1 MSDRHEPRVAV
12 SDLGSN
18 AGMVEDMYRE
28 YVEHPESVS
37 EAWREFFADYVP
49 REAAPTTTATTA
61 TATPSPTPPA
71 PAPAPAPAPTAPAT
85 AAPAKAQ
92 KSGTTAVVLDGET
105 PAVLRGASA
114 RIVENME
121 ASLGV
126 PTATSVRTVPAKLL
140 EINRQ
145 ILNNHLA
152 RTRGGK
158 VSFTHIIGYAVL
170 GALQEVPAMKS
181 GYGVTDGH
189 PSVVRHEHVNLGLA
203 IDLKKT
209 DGSRTLLVPNIKA
222 ADTLDFAQ
230 FQGAYEELLRR
241 VRDGKITPD
250 DFAGTTVSITN
261 PGVIGT
267 EHSVPRL
274 MPGQGLIVGV
284 GSIDYPPEYEGAD
297 LQTIARVGVSKVV
310 TLTSTYDHRVIQGA
324 ESGEFL
330 AAVHRFLIG
339 EHDFYDDMFQSF
351 AVPYEPARWSRDRSP
366 LDESHGWAEKALQV
380 HQLINMYRVRGHL
393 IADLDPLGRK
403 EPKTHPELDP
413 IHWGLTIWDL
423 DREFPTGGLAGRET
437 MPLRDILGVLRDAY
451 ARTVGLEY
459 MHIQDVEQKA
469 WIQEQV
475 EGTQSDITPLE
486 REAILA
492 ALNAAEAF
500 ERFLH
505 TKYLGQK
512 RFSLE
517 GSETLIPMLDFLLD
531 AAVDS
536 GMEEAVIGMSHRGRL
551 NVLTNVVGKSYAQI
565 FREFEG
571 ELDPNVPGGSGD
583 VKYHLGAHGKY
594 TARSGRTIA
603 VTLAANPS
611 HLEAVDPVVEG
622 IVRAKQ
628 DHLGDDERRMV
639 LPLLIHGDA
648 AFAGQGVV
656 AETLNLSALPGYDV
670 GGTVHIVVNNQLGF
684 TTAPDLARST
694 VYATDIAKAVQA
706 PIFHVNGDDPEAAC
720 RVIQLAFAFRQR
732 FAKDVVVDMVCY
744 RRYGHNEGDEPA
756 FTQPRMYELIEAR
769 RSVRKLYTE
778 TLVNRGDLTL
788 PECEATLEDYRAR
801 LEAAFTAT
809 HESAPAPTVFDRPAE
824 PETVDRAVVTAVPR
838 DRLEQVMTALSTHP
852 DSFTMH
858 PKLERILGQR
868 MKAFATDHVDWALA
882 EALAIGTLLQ
892 DGTPVRIA
900 GQDTRRGTF
909 SQRHAVLVDFNDEHE
924 YAPLAHIPPLPGHED
939 APRAPFMIYDSV
951 LSEFAALGFEYGY
964 SLASPDTLVAWE
976 AQFGDFANGAQTI
989 IDQFIVAAEDKWGQ
1003 TCGLTLLLPH
1013 GFEGQ
1018 GPEHSSAR
1026 LERFLTLCAEDNMR
1040 VTYPST
1046 AAQYFHV
1053 LRRQVLVPQR
1063 RPLVVLTPKRYL
1075 RMPATASPVSDFTDG
1090 GFRATIVDDGGVDPA
1105 TVTRII
1111 ACTGKL
1117 GHELIAHRNELAGAS
1132 VVTAAIVR
1140 VEQLYPVAA
1149 TEFTAIAQR
1158 YPAATEIV
1166 WVQEEPENMGAR
1178 LFAMPLLHGLAR
1190 TGMEVSWV
1198 ARRASASPATGS
1210 SKVHDIEQ
1218 QQLLDAAFG
1227 PLPEPATVG

>member
-1 MSDRHEPRVAV
+1 VSDGERRGARTSI
-12 SDLGSN
+12 SDLGGN

-37 EAWREFFADYVP
+37 PAWREFFADYVP
-49 REAAPTTTATTA
+49 RDTTGSVPVVTPAMVKSAPAPA
-61 TATPSPTPPA
+61 PPTPSPTPVPQK
-71 PAPAPAPAPTAPAT
+71 PGNTAL
-85 AAPAKAQ
+85 
-92 KSGTTAVVLDGET
+92 VLEGET
-105 PAVLRGASA
+105 AAVLRGASA

-121 ASLGV
+121 ASISV

-145 ILNNHLA
+145 ILNNHLG
-152 RTRGGK
+152 RTGGGK
-158 VSFTHIIGYAVL
+158 VSFTHIIGFAVL
-170 GALQEVPAMKS
+170 RALHEVPAMNS
-181 GYGVTDGH
+181 GYGITDGN
-189 PSVVRHEHVNLGLA
+189 PSVVRHQHVNLGLA
-203 IDLKKT
+203 IDIKRDNGT
-209 DGSRTLLVPNIKA
+209 RTLLVPNIKA
-222 ADTLDFAQ
+222 ADTLDFFQ
-230 FQGAYEELLRR
+230 FHGAYEELLRR
-241 VRDGKITPD
+241 VRDNKITAD

-274 MPGQGLIVGV
+274 MPGQGVIVGV
-284 GSIDYPPEYEGAD
+284 GSIEYPPEYEGAD
-297 LQTIARVGVSKVV
+297 RQTIARLGVSKVV

-330 AAVHRFLIG
+330 AALHRFLVG
-339 EHDFYDDMFQSF
+339 EDGFYDSIFQSF
-351 AVPYEPARWSRDRSP
+351 AIPYEPARWSRDHSP
-366 LDESHGWAEKALQV
+366 VDEKHGWAEKALQV
-380 HQLINMYRVRGHL
+380 QQLINIYRVRGHL
-393 IADLDPLGRK
+393 IANLDPLGRK
-403 EPKTHPELDP
+403 EPKTHTELDP
-413 IHWGLTIWDL
+413 MHWGLTIWDL
-423 DREFPTGGLAGRET
+423 DREFPTGGLSGKRE
-437 MPLRDILGVLRDAY
+437 MPLREIRDAY
-451 ARTVGLEY
+451 ARTIGVEY
-459 MHIQDVEQKA
+459 MHIQEVDQKT

-475 EGTQSDITPLE
+475 EGSQHEVTRGE

-531 AAVDS
+531 AAVDED
-536 GMEEAVIGMSHRGRL
+536 MQEAVIGMAHRGRL
-551 NVLTNVVGKSYAQI
+551 NVLTNVVGKSYAQV

-583 VKYHLGAHGKY
+583 VKYHLGASGKY
-594 TARSGRTIA
+594 TGRSGATIA

-628 DHLGDDERRMV
+628 DQLGDEQRRLV
-639 LPLLIHGDA
+639 LPVLIHGDA

-656 AETLNLSALPGYDV
+656 AETLNLSELPGYDV

-684 TTAPDLARST
+684 TTAPDFARST

-720 RVIQLAFAFRQR
+720 RVMQLAFSFRQR
-732 FAKDVVVDMVCY
+732 FAKDVVVDLVCY

-756 FTQPRMYELIEAR
+756 FTQPRMYELIDAR

-788 PECEATLEDYRAR
+788 SECEATLEDYRAR
-801 LEAAFTAT
+801 LEAAFAT
-809 HESAPAPTVFDRPAE
+809 TRDSAPPAPVFDGTPPKPPG
-824 PETVDRAVVTAVPR
+824 PEAPVTTAVAR
-838 DRLEQVMTALSTHP
+838 DRLEPVMAALAHFP
-852 DSFTMH
+852 ESFTPH
-858 PKLERILGQR
+858 PKLERILAQRAKLFDGGQ
-868 MKAFATDHVDWALA
+868 VDWALA
-882 EALAIGTLLQ
+882 EALAFGTLLE
-892 DGTPVRIA
+892 DGTPVRVA

-909 SQRHAVLVDFNDEHE
+909 SQRHAVLVDFHDEHE
-924 YAPLAHIPPLPGHED
+924 YAPLDHVVPLGADGVAQQP
-939 APRAPFMIYDSV
+939 PFMIYDSV

-964 SLASPDTLVAWE
+964 SVAAPDTLVCWE
-976 AQFGDFANGAQTI
+976 AQFGDFGNGGQTI

-1003 TCGLTLLLPH
+1003 ASGLVLLLPH

-1026 LERFLTLCAEDNMR
+1026 LERFLTLCAEDNLR

-1053 LRRQVLVPQR
+1053 LRRQVLAPRR

-1075 RMPATASPVSDFTDG
+1075 RMPATLSPVSELTDG
-1090 GFRATIVDDGGVDPA
+1090 SFHTTIVDDGGADPGA
-1105 TVTRII
+1105 VTRII
-1111 ACTGKL
+1111 ACTGKI
-1117 GHELIAHRNELAGAS
+1117 GHELIARRNEIGA
-1132 VVTAAIVR
+1132 TAAIVR
-1140 VEQLYPVAA
+1140 VEQLYPVPDA
-1149 TEFTAIAQR
+1149 EFVAIAQR
-1158 YPAATEIV
+1158 YSAVRDIV

-1190 TGMEVSWV
+1190 PGAEVSWV
-1198 ARRASASPATGS
+1198 ARKASASPATGS

-1218 QQLLDAAFG
+1218 RQLLDAAFG
-1227 PLPEPATVG
+1227 DIDGSATV

>member
-1 MSDRHEPRVAV
+1 
-12 SDLGSN
+12 
-18 AGMVEDMYRE
+18 MVEDMYRE
-28 YVEHPESVS
+28 FVDHPESVS

-49 REAAPTTTATTA
+49 REAAPAPA
-61 TATPSPTPPA
+61 SAPAAPAAAA
-71 PAPAPAPAPTAPAT
+71 PAPAKAPA
-85 AAPAKAQ
+85 
-92 KSGTTAVVLDGET
+92 SGTTAVVLDGET
-105 PAVLRGASA
+105 PSVLRGASA

-158 VSFTHIIGYAVL
+158 VSFTHIIGFAVL
-170 GALQEVPAMKS
+170 RALHEVPAMNS
-181 GYGVTDGH
+181 GYGVTDGL
-189 PSVVRHEHVNLGLA
+189 PSVVRHGNVNLGLA
-203 IDLKKT
+203 IDLKKS
-209 DGSRTLLVPNIKA
+209 DGSRTLLVPNIKG

-230 FQGAYEELLRR
+230 FHGAYEELLRR
-241 VRDGKITPD
+241 VRDGKITVD

-274 MPGQGLIVGV
+274 MPGQGVIVGV

-339 EHDFYDDMFQSF
+339 EDDFYDSLFQSF
-351 AVPYEPARWSRDRSP
+351 AVPYEPARWSRDHSP
-366 LDESHGWAEKALQV
+366 LDETHGWAEKALQV

-423 DREFPTGGLAGRET
+423 DREFPTGGLAGRST
-437 MPLRDILGVLRDAY
+437 MALRDILGVLRDAY

-459 MHIQDVEQKA
+459 MHIQDVDQKA

-486 REAILA
+486 REAILT

-531 AAVDS
+531 AAVDA

-594 TARSGRTIA
+594 TARSGRTLA

-756 FTQPRMYELIEAR
+756 FTQPRMYELIDGR

-788 PECEATLEDYRAR
+788 SECEATLEDYRAR

-809 HESAPAPTVFDRPAE
+809 HETAPAPPVRERGA
-824 PETVDRAVVTAVPR
+824 PEHEAVEQPVVTAVSR
-838 DRLEQVMTALSTHP
+838 DRLEQVMTAISTHP

-868 MKAFATDHVDWALA
+868 PKAFAADHVDWALA

-892 DGTPVRIA
+892 EGTPVRIA

-909 SQRHAVLVDFNDEHE
+909 SQRHAVLVDYNDEHE
-924 YAPLAHIPPLPGHED
+924 YEPLAHIAPIAGHED

-964 SLASPDTLVAWE
+964 SLAAPDTLVCWE
-976 AQFGDFANGAQTI
+976 AQFGDFANGGQTI

-1026 LERFLTLCAEDNMR
+1026 LERFLTLCAEDNLR

-1046 AAQYFHV
+1046 ASQYFHV
-1053 LRRQVLVPQR
+1053 LRRQVLAPR
-1063 RPLVVLTPKRYL
+1063 RLPLVVLTPKRYL
-1075 RMPATASPVSDFTDG
+1075 RMPATASPVSELTDG
-1090 GFRATIVDDGGVDPA
+1090 GFRTTIVDDGGVDPA
-1105 TVTRII
+1105 TVIRIV
-1111 ACTGKL
+1111 ACTGKI
-1117 GHELIAHRNELAGAS
+1117 GHELIARRNELGDNAA
-1132 VVTAAIVR
+1132 VTAAIVR
-1140 VEQLYPVAA
+1140 VEQLYPIPAG
-1149 TEFTAIAQR
+1149 EFTAIAQR
-1158 YPAATEIV
+1158 YAAAKEIV

-1178 LFAMPLLHGLAR
+1178 IFAMPLLHGLAR
-1190 TGMEVSWV
+1190 PGMEVSWV

-1210 SKVHDIEQ
+1210 SKVHDVEQ

-1227 PLPEPATVG
+1227 PLEHPATIG

>member
-1 MSDRHEPRVAV
+1 MTERRELRKTVA
-12 SDLGSN
+12 DLGSN
-18 AGMVEDMYRE
+18 AGIVEDMYRE
-28 YVEHPESVS
+28 YVENPKSVS

-49 REAAPTTTATTA
+49 RDISPSAATAAAAP
-61 TATPSPTPPA
+61 ATPATPPPATPPA
-71 PAPAPAPAPTAPAT
+71 PATT
-85 AAPAKAQ
+85 D
-92 KSGTTAVVLDGET
+92 TTALVLDGET
-105 PAVLRGASA
+105 PSVLRGAAA

-121 ASLGV
+121 ASLKV
-126 PTATSVRTVPAKLL
+126 PTATSVRTIPAKLL

-152 RTRGGK
+152 RTGGGK
-158 VSFTHIIGYAVL
+158 VSFTHIIGFAVL
-170 GALQEVPAMKS
+170 RALGKVPAMNS

-189 PSVVRHEHVNLGLA
+189 PSVVRHQHVNLGIA
-203 IDLKKT
+203 IDLTKS

-230 FQGAYEELLRR
+230 FHGAYEELLRR
-241 VRDGKITPD
+241 VRDGKITAD
-250 DFAGTTVSITN
+250 DFAATTVSITN

-297 LQTIARVGVSKVV
+297 VQTIARLGVSKVV
-310 TLTSTYDHRVIQGA
+310 ALTSTYDHRVIQGA

-330 AAVHRFLIG
+330 AEVHRLLVG
-339 EHDFYDDMFQSF
+339 DPEFYDSLFQSF

-366 LDESHGWAEKALQV
+366 EDETHGWAEKALQV
-380 HQLINMYRVRGHL
+380 QQLINIYRVRGHL
-393 IADLDPLGRK
+393 IANLDPLGRK
-403 EPKTHPELDP
+403 EPKTHAELDP
-413 IHWGLTIWDL
+413 MHWDLTIWDL
-423 DREFPTGGLAGRET
+423 DREFPTGGLAGRRMMT
-437 MPLRDILGVLRDAY
+437 LRDILGLLRDAY
-451 ARTVGLEY
+451 ARTVGVEY
-459 MHIQDVEQKA
+459 MHIQEVEQKS

-475 EGTQSDITPLE
+475 EGRHNEVSVAE
-486 REAILA
+486 REAIVA
-492 ALNAAEAF
+492 SLNAAEAF

-517 GSETLIPMLDFLLD
+517 GSETLIPMLHFLLD
-531 AAVDS
+531 AAVDDD
-536 GMEEAVIGMSHRGRL
+536 MEEAVFGMAHRGRL
-551 NVLTNVVGKSYAQI
+551 NVLTNVVGKSYAQV

-583 VKYHLGAHGKY
+583 VKYHLGATGKY

-628 DHLGDDERRMV
+628 DRLGDEQRRRV
-639 LPLLIHGDA
+639 LPVLIHGDA

-656 AETLNLSALPGYDV
+656 AETLNLSELPGYDV
-670 GGTVHIVVNNQLGF
+670 GGTVHVVVNNQLGF
-684 TTAPDLARST
+684 TTAPDFARST

-706 PIFHVNGDDPEAAC
+706 PVFHVNGDDPEAAC
-720 RVIQLAFAFRQR
+720 RVMQLAFAFRQR

-756 FTQPRMYELIEAR
+756 FTQPRMYELIDAR

-778 TLVNRGDLTL
+778 TLVNRGDLTIDQ
-788 PECEATLEDYRAR
+788 CEAALEDYRAR
-801 LEAAFTAT
+801 LDAAFAST
-809 HESAPAPTVFDRPAE
+809 HDAPVKDTPVFDRPV
-824 PETVDRAVVTAVPR
+824 PETVVAPEPVATAVTR
-838 DRLEQVMTALSTHP
+838 DQLATVIAALNTYP
-852 DSFTMH
+852 ESFTPH
-858 PKLERILGQR
+858 PKLARILAQR
-868 MKAFATDHVDWALA
+868 AKAFADDQVDWALA
-882 EALAIGTLLQ
+882 EALAFGTLLQ
-892 DGTPVRIA
+892 DGTAVRVA

-924 YAPLAHIPPLPGHED
+924 YAPLGHITPD
-939 APRAPFMIYDSV
+939 QAPFMIYDSV

-964 SLASPDTLVAWE
+964 SVADPDTLVCWE
-976 AQFGDFANGAQTI
+976 AQFGDFGNGGQTI
-989 IDQFIVAAEDKWGQ
+989 IDQFIVAADDKWGQ
-1003 TCGLTLLLPH
+1003 TSGLVLLLPH

-1026 LERFLTLCAEDNMR
+1026 LERFLTLCADDNIR
-1040 VTYPST
+1040 VTYPTT

-1053 LRRQVLVPQR
+1053 LRRQVLAPRR

-1075 RMPATASPVSDFTDG
+1075 RMPATTSSVSELTDG
-1090 GFRATIVDDGGVDPA
+1090 GFRTTIVDDGGADPA
-1105 TVTRII
+1105 TITRII
-1111 ACTGKL
+1111 ACTGKI
-1117 GHELIAHRNELAGAS
+1117 GHELIARRDELGA
-1132 VVTAAIVR
+1132 TAAIVR
-1140 VEQLYPVAA
+1140 NEQLYPVPTA
-1149 TEFTAIAQR
+1149 EFAAIAQQ
-1158 YPAATEIV
+1158 YPAVNEIV

-1178 LFAMPLLHGLAR
+1178 LFAMPFLHGLAR
-1190 TGMEVSWV
+1190 PGVVVSWV
-1198 ARRASASPATGS
+1198 AREASASPATGS
-1210 SKVHDIEQ
+1210 SKVHDAEQ
-1218 QQLLDAAFG
+1218 QKLLDAAFG
-1227 PLPEPATVG
+1227 PVDEPVHIR